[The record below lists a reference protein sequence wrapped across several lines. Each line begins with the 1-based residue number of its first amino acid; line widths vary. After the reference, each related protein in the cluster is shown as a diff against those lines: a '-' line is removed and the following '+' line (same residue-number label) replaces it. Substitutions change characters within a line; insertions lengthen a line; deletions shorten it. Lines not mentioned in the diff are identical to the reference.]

1 MRILITGITGAI
13 GGALAPELLRDGHEL
28 HALTRN
34 AHPASLAQRFPA
46 IRVHTGDAVSGAGLD
61 AALEGVELAYYLIHS
76 MESVPAAAG
85 QHQSFPARERRS
97 AENFAAAA
105 MRAGVRRIVYLG
117 GLLPDGPLSS
127 HLASRLAVER
137 MLLESLPQSTALRA
151 SIVIGPR
158 SRSFRLLVRLVERMP
173 ILLIPDWGRYRTMPV
188 DQRDVVRALSACVQP
203 DAIAGR
209 SLDLVGPDPV
219 TYRELIERIRDQ
231 LLLDRPAVSLPGVT
245 LTAITSILSAAI
257 ASEDAALIEALM
269 EGLTTD
275 LLPRQE
281 LAMHVLGLRPH
292 RLDAAIERA
301 LRDWEL
307 GEPLGGR

>member
-13 GGALAPELLRDGHEL
+13 GGALAPELLREGHEL

-34 AHPASLAQRFPA
+34 PHSPSLAQLSGP
-46 IRVHTGDAVSGAGLD
+46 IQIHGGDAVSGAGLE
-61 AALEGVELAYYLIHS
+61 AALEGVDLAYYLIHS
-76 MESVPAAAG
+76 MERAPAIAG
-85 QHQSFPARERRS
+85 QDQSFPARERRG

-105 MRAGVRRIVYLG
+105 VRAGVQRVVYLG
-117 GLLPDGPLSS
+117 GLIPDGPLSD

-137 MLLESLPQSTALRA
+137 LLLEALPESTALRA

-173 ILLIPDWGRYRTMPV
+173 VLLIPDWGRYRTMPV
-188 DQRDVVRALSACVQP
+188 DQRDVVQTLSACVQP
-203 DAIAGR
+203 SATAGR
-209 SLDLVGPDPV
+209 SLDLVGPDQV
-219 TYRELIERIRDQ
+219 TYRDLIERIRDE

-245 LTAITSILSAAI
+245 LTAIASRLSAAI

-269 EGLTTD
+269 QGLTTD
-275 LLPRQE
+275 LLPSQD
-281 LAMHVLGLRPH
+281 LAMDVLGLRPH

-307 GEPLGGR
+307 TEPLGGR

>member
-34 AHPASLAQRFPA
+34 ARSHSLAQLSGR
-46 IRVHTGDAVSGAGLD
+46 IHIHTGDTVSGAGLD
-61 AALEGVELAYYLIHS
+61 RALEGVELAYYLIHS
-76 MESVPAAAG
+76 MESVRATAG
-85 QHQSFPARERRS
+85 QDQSFPARERRG

-105 MRAGVRRIVYLG
+105 IRAGVQRVVYLG
-117 GLLPDGPLSS
+117 GLIPDGPLSD

-137 MLLESLPQSTALRA
+137 MLLEALPESTALRA

-173 ILLIPDWGRYRTMPV
+173 VLLIPDWGRYRTMPV
-188 DQRDVVRALSACVQP
+188 DQRDVVQALRACLQP
-203 DAIAGR
+203 SAIAGR
-209 SLDLVGPDPV
+209 SLDLVGPDQV

-231 LLLDRPAVSLPGVT
+231 LLLDRPAVSLPGLT
-245 LTAITSILSAAI
+245 LTAITSRLSAAI
-257 ASEDAALIEALM
+257 AAEDATLIEALM
-269 EGLTTD
+269 QGLTTD

-281 LAMHVLGLRPH
+281 LATHVLGLRPH
-292 RLDAAIERA
+292 SLDAAIERA

-307 GEPLGGR
+307 TEPLGGR